1 METLRQEAETD
12 YILLESDSVWI
23 TVNNIS
29 VCIIRWEDGVSVRLY
44 PLNSEDEDCIA
55 ETSATWSEANVGI

>member
-1 METLRQEAETD
+1 MVLRLEEETD
-12 YILLESDSVWI
+12 YILNEESDSVWI

-29 VCIIRWEDGVSVRLY
+29 VCIIRWEEGVSVRLY

-55 ETSATWSEANVGI
+55 ETSATWGEAR